1 MARYAFLGGEDTTSA
16 AGISGASGPAH
27 PVCVHEEVIGSG
39 HRETDGRS
47 AGGRET
53 GENGTGVAVEGH
65 LEVWTASGR
74 TLLPLGSD
82 RCTVGSSAES
92 DLVVEDPSVSRTHL
106 LFEQLGG
113 AWFVE
118 DLGSRNG
125 TYLNGQRITG
135 RRVVRPGDEIRL
147 GVARVVLRG
156 VVTGSGGPATSVVDE
171 PPVLTR
177 RERDVL
183 VSLCRPLLSGDPF
196 TEPASIREIATALV
210 VSDAAVKQHLA
221 NLFDK
226 FGIVDGDRRRLRLAN
241 AALSSGAVS
250 LSDLQSG
257 G

>member
-1 MARYAFLGGEDTTSA
+1 
-16 AGISGASGPAH
+16 
-27 PVCVHEEVIGSG
+27 
-39 HRETDGRS
+39 
-47 AGGRET
+47 
-53 GENGTGVAVEGH
+53 
-65 LEVWTASGR
+65 
-74 TLLPLGSD
+74 LLPIVAD

-92 DLVVEDPSVSRTHL
+92 DLVVNDPSVSRTHVL
-106 LFEQLGG
+106 LEQLGG

-147 GVARVVLRG
+147 GLVRVVLGG
-156 VVTGSGGPATSVVDE
+156 VVSGSGPATSLVDE

-183 VSLCRPLLSGDPF
+183 VALCRPLRSGDPF
-196 TEPASIREIATALV
+196 TEPASIREIAGELF

-226 FGIVDGDRRRLRLAN
+226 FGIAEGERRRVRLAN

-250 LSDLQSG
+250 LGDLQPG